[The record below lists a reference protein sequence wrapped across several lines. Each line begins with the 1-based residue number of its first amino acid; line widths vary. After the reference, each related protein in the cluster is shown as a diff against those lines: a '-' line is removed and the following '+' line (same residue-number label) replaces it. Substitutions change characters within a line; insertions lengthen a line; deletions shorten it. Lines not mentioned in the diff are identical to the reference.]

1 MKIELKKLFEI
12 SSSVLTNHGVP
23 EDQAQIISD
32 TIVYAH
38 ASGKNTHGATR
49 LGIYVSK
56 IKSGFMNPDTKLNEL
71 SEKGVIGVY
80 DAGHGFGQVAAYR
93 AVEKSI
99 EKAKLYG
106 VGISSVRHSNNFGTA
121 AYFAKMATDAGKIAL
136 IFTNS
141 APAIAPWGGNKPIF
155 GTNPIAAGFPTH
167 EGSPQIILDMAV
179 SNVARGKIRLAA
191 KKGEKIPFGWAL
203 DPDGE
208 LTDDPNLAIKGSMV
222 PIGEHKGAGLSLIVD
237 LFAGLLTG
245 AAFAG
250 GVKPL
255 NTLDDYSNYGHLFM
269 VIDPKF
275 FMDSGSYNERM
286 KHLIE
291 TIKSDSGVNE
301 IFLPGEQSHNN
312 SEQNKETVEISQNVF
327 KEIKALQAE

>member
-1 MKIELKKLFEI
+1 MKIAVKELFDICSE
-12 SSSVLTNHGVP
+12 VLIQHGVP
-23 EDQAQIISD
+23 EEHIEIISD
-32 TIVYAH
+32 SIIYAH
-38 ASGKNTHGATR
+38 RAGKATHGATR
-49 LGIYVSK
+49 LGIYVKK
-56 IKSGFMNPDTKLNEL
+56 IKSGFLKPDTPVKIISDN
-71 SEKGVIGVY
+71 GAVTIH
-80 DAGHGFGQVAAYR
+80 DANHGFGQVAAHQ
-93 AVEKSI
+93 AIQLAIKKSDDLGI
-99 EKAKLYG
+99 G
-106 VGISSVRHSNNFGTA
+106 VSAVRHSNNFGTA

-208 LTDDPNLAIKGSMV
+208 PTDDPNLAIQGSMV

-255 NTLDDYSNYGHLFM
+255 NTHDDYSNYGHLFM

-286 KHLIE
+286 KHLIQ
-291 TIKSDSGVNE
+291 TIKSNPGSNE
-301 IFLPGEQSHNN
+301 IFLPGEKSHNN
-312 SEQNKETVEISQNVF
+312 SEENMETVEISQDVF